1 MEHSVHLKTQ
11 EQDSLRR
18 KCNTSIVNIYNVS
31 RSENSFNDVRIKKKK
46 ISLVISTSFK
56 LTKNPVHSQIC

>member
-31 RSENSFNDVRIKKKK
+31 RSENSFNGGRIQKR
-46 ISLVISTSFK
+46 
-56 LTKNPVHSQIC
+56 KNLPGNFHFL

>member
-18 KCNTSIVNIYNVS
+18 KCNPSIVNIYNVS
-31 RSENSFNDVRIKKKK
+31 RSENSFNGGRIQKR
-46 ISLVISTSFK
+46 
-56 LTKNPVHSQIC
+56 KNLPGNFHFL